1 MIKNKMARLVGS
13 AMAAALMFSAIS
25 PAIEASAKEIN
36 TGEKTAATQEYN
48 QQLAYAIEEIKVVVD
63 YLDNKDLA
71 NPDNREY
78 VLAFATSAVERVR
91 GMESNDHVKFINQ
104 TAEQLRI
111 AIDLS
116 DRLYGEMKNIKEAFD
131 NDYSKDHKETVLGYL
146 NGTLSDIVHSEYKNY
161 INKTTLNN
169 ANKFLHEYA
178 NKLTAKDV
186 SEEVSNID
194 QEQLKYAIE
203 EMRIAIDI
211 MDNKNLIDRDN
222 YDRMVIFANTAV
234 ERIKDMDPENEYVK
248 DINRLAGEISTLDN
262 TILRRLMTDVD
273 GVKNATEDTKEDWI
287 NALNESITYG
297 RQNNLLNYETAFAA
311 TEVLHT
317 AAGIK

>member
-25 PAIEASAKEIN
+25 PAIEVSAKEIN
-36 TGEKTAATQEYN
+36 TGEKTAATEEYN
-48 QQLAYAIEEIKVVVD
+48 QQLAYAIEEIRVVVD

-78 VLAFATSAVERVR
+78 VLAFASAAVERVR
-91 GMESNDHVKFINQ
+91 GMESNEHITFINE
-104 TAEQLRI
+104 TAEQLRM
-111 AIDLS
+111 AIDIS

-131 NDYSKDHKETVLGYL
+131 NDYSKEHKETVLGYL

-169 ANKFLHEYA
+169 ANKFLHKYA
-178 NKLTAKDV
+178 DKLAAKDV
-186 SEEVSNID
+186 KSSNID

-248 DINRLAGEISTLDN
+248 DIYRLAGEISTLDN
-262 TILRRLMTDVD
+262 TILRRVMTDVE
-273 GVKNATEDTKEDWI
+273 GVQNATADTKEDWI

-297 RQNNLLNYETAFAA
+297 RKNNLLNYETAFAA
-311 TEVLHT
+311 TEILHT

>member
-25 PAIEASAKEIN
+25 PAIEVSAKEIN
-36 TGEKTAATQEYN
+36 TGEKTAATEEYN
-48 QQLAYAIEEIKVVVD
+48 QQLAYAIEEIRVVVD

-78 VLAFATSAVERVR
+78 VLAFASAAVERVR
-91 GMESNDHVKFINQ
+91 GMESNEHITFINE
-104 TAEQLRI
+104 TAEQLRM
-111 AIDLS
+111 AIDIS

-131 NDYSKDHKETVLGYL
+131 NDYSKEHKETVLGYL

-169 ANKFLHEYA
+169 TNKFLHEYA
-178 NKLTAKDV
+178 DKLAAKDV
-186 SEEVSNID
+186 KSSNID

-248 DINRLAGEISTLDN
+248 DIYRLAGEISTLDN
-262 TILRRLMTDVD
+262 TILRRVMTDVE
-273 GVKNATEDTKEDWI
+273 GVQNATADTKEDWI

-297 RQNNLLNYETAFAA
+297 RKNNLLNYETAFAA
-311 TEVLHT
+311 TEILHT

>member
-25 PAIEASAKEIN
+25 PAIEVSAKEIN
-36 TGEKTAATQEYN
+36 TGEKTAATEEYN
-48 QQLAYAIEEIKVVVD
+48 QQLAYAIEEMRVVVD

-78 VLAFATSAVERVR
+78 VLAFASAAVERVR
-91 GMESNDHVKFINQ
+91 GMESNEHITFINE
-104 TAEQLRI
+104 TAEQLRM
-111 AIDLS
+111 AIDIS
-116 DRLYGEMKNIKEAFD
+116 DRLYGEMKNIKEAFN
-131 NDYSKDHKETVLGYL
+131 NDYSKEHKETVLGYL

-178 NKLTAKDV
+178 DKLAAKDV
-186 SEEVSNID
+186 KSSNID

-248 DINRLAGEISTLDN
+248 DIYRLAGEISTLDN
-262 TILRRLMTDVD
+262 TILRRVMTDVE
-273 GVKNATEDTKEDWI
+273 GVQNATADTKEDWI

-297 RQNNLLNYETAFAA
+297 RKNNLLNYETAFAA
-311 TEVLHT
+311 TEILHT

>member
-25 PAIEASAKEIN
+25 PAIEISAKEIN
-36 TGEKTAATQEYN
+36 TGEKTAATEEYN
-48 QQLAYAIEEIKVVVD
+48 QQLAYAIEEMRVVVD

-78 VLAFATSAVERVR
+78 VLAFASAAVERVR
-91 GMESNDHVKFINQ
+91 GMESNEHITFINE
-104 TAEQLRI
+104 TAEQLRM
-111 AIDLS
+111 AIDIS
-116 DRLYGEMKNIKEAFD
+116 DRLYGEMKNIKEAFN
-131 NDYSKDHKETVLGYL
+131 NDYSKEHKETVLGYL

-178 NKLTAKDV
+178 DKLAAKDV
-186 SEEVSNID
+186 KSSNID

-248 DINRLAGEISTLDN
+248 DIYRLAGEISTLDN
-262 TILRRLMTDVD
+262 TILRRVMTDVE
-273 GVKNATEDTKEDWI
+273 GVQNATADTKEDWI

-297 RQNNLLNYETAFAA
+297 RKNNLLNYETAFAA
-311 TEVLHT
+311 TEILHT

>member
-1 MIKNKMARLVGS
+1 MIKNKMARFVSS
-13 AMAAALMFSAIS
+13 AMAAALMFSAMS

-48 QQLAYAIEEIKVVVD
+48 QQLA
-63 YLDNKDLA
+63 
-71 NPDNREY
+71 
-78 VLAFATSAVERVR
+78 
-91 GMESNDHVKFINQ
+91 
-104 TAEQLRI
+104 
-111 AIDLS
+111 
-116 DRLYGEMKNIKEAFD
+116 
-131 NDYSKDHKETVLGYL
+131 
-146 NGTLSDIVHSEYKNY
+146 
-161 INKTTLNN
+161 
-169 ANKFLHEYA
+169 
-178 NKLTAKDV
+178 
-186 SEEVSNID
+186 
-194 QEQLKYAIE
+194 YAIE

-248 DINRLAGEISTLDN
+248 DINRLAGEISTLDS
-262 TILRRLMTDVD
+262 TILRRLMTDAD
-273 GVKNATEDTKEDWI
+273 GVKNATEDTKQDWI

>member
-25 PAIEASAKEIN
+25 PAIEVSAKEIN
-36 TGEKTAATQEYN
+36 TGEKTAATEEYN
-48 QQLAYAIEEIKVVVD
+48 QQLAYAIEEIRVVVD

-71 NPDNREY
+71 NPNNREY
-78 VLAFATSAVERVR
+78 VLAFASAAVERVR
-91 GMESNDHVKFINQ
+91 GMKSNEHITFINE
-104 TAEQLRI
+104 TAEQLRM
-111 AIDLS
+111 AIDIS

-131 NDYSKDHKETVLGYL
+131 NDYSKEHKETVLGYL

-178 NKLTAKDV
+178 DKLAAKDV
-186 SEEVSNID
+186 KSSNID

-248 DINRLAGEISTLDN
+248 DIYRLAGEISTLDN
-262 TILRRLMTDVD
+262 TILRRVMTDVE
-273 GVKNATEDTKEDWI
+273 GVQNATADTKEDWI

-297 RQNNLLNYETAFAA
+297 RKNNLLNYETAFAA
-311 TEVLHT
+311 TEILHT

>member
-25 PAIEASAKEIN
+25 PAIEVSAKEIN
-36 TGEKTAATQEYN
+36 TGEKTAATEEYN
-48 QQLAYAIEEIKVVVD
+48 QQLAYAIEEIRVVVD

-78 VLAFATSAVERVR
+78 VLAFASAAVERVR
-91 GMESNDHVKFINQ
+91 GMESNDHITFINE
-104 TAEQLRI
+104 TAEQLRM
-111 AIDLS
+111 AIDIS

-131 NDYSKDHKETVLGYL
+131 NDYSKEHKETVLGYL

-178 NKLTAKDV
+178 DKLAAKDV
-186 SEEVSNID
+186 KSSNID

-248 DINRLAGEISTLDN
+248 DIYRLAGEISTLDN
-262 TILRRLMTDVD
+262 TILRRVMTDVE
-273 GVKNATEDTKEDWI
+273 GVQNATADTKEDWI

-297 RQNNLLNYETAFAA
+297 RKNNLLNYETAFAA
-311 TEVLHT
+311 TEILHT

>member
-25 PAIEASAKEIN
+25 PAIEVSAKEIN
-36 TGEKTAATQEYN
+36 TGEKTAATEEYN
-48 QQLAYAIEEIKVVVD
+48 QQLAYAIEEIRVVVD

-78 VLAFATSAVERVR
+78 VLAFASAAVERVR
-91 GMESNDHVKFINQ
+91 GMESNEHITFINE
-104 TAEQLRI
+104 TAEQLRM
-111 AIDLS
+111 AIDIS

-131 NDYSKDHKETVLGYL
+131 NDYSKEHKETVLGYL

-178 NKLTAKDV
+178 DKLAAKDV
-186 SEEVSNID
+186 KSSNID

-248 DINRLAGEISTLDN
+248 DIYRLAGEISTLDN
-262 TILRRLMTDVD
+262 TILRRVMTDVE
-273 GVKNATEDTKEDWI
+273 GVQNATADTKEDWI
-287 NALNESITYG
+287 NVLNESITYG
-297 RQNNLLNYETAFAA
+297 RKNNLLNYETAFAA
-311 TEVLHT
+311 TEILHT

>member
-25 PAIEASAKEIN
+25 PAIEVSAKEIN
-36 TGEKTAATQEYN
+36 TGEKTAATEEYN
-48 QQLAYAIEEIKVVVD
+48 QQLAYAIEEIRVVVD

-78 VLAFATSAVERVR
+78 VLAFASAAVERVR
-91 GMESNDHVKFINQ
+91 GMESNEHITFINE
-104 TAEQLRI
+104 TAEQLRM
-111 AIDLS
+111 AIDIS

-131 NDYSKDHKETVLGYL
+131 NDYSKEHKETVLGYL

-178 NKLTAKDV
+178 DKLAAKDV
-186 SEEVSNID
+186 KSSNID

-248 DINRLAGEISTLDN
+248 DIYRLAGEISTLDN
-262 TILRRLMTDVD
+262 TILRRVMTDVE
-273 GVKNATEDTKEDWI
+273 GVQNATADTKEDWI

-297 RQNNLLNYETAFAA
+297 RKNNLLNYETAFAA
-311 TEVLHT
+311 TEILHT

>member
-25 PAIEASAKEIN
+25 PAIEVSAKEIN
-36 TGEKTAATQEYN
+36 TGEKTAATEEYN
-48 QQLAYAIEEIKVVVD
+48 QQLAYAIEEMRVVVD

-78 VLAFATSAVERVR
+78 VLAFASAAVERVR
-91 GMESNDHVKFINQ
+91 GMESNEHITFINE
-104 TAEQLRI
+104 TAEQLRM
-111 AIDLS
+111 AIDIS

-131 NDYSKDHKETVLGYL
+131 NDYSKEHKETVLGYL

-178 NKLTAKDV
+178 DKLAAKDV
-186 SEEVSNID
+186 KSSNID

-248 DINRLAGEISTLDN
+248 DIYRLAGEISTLDN
-262 TILRRLMTDVD
+262 TILRRVMTDVE
-273 GVKNATEDTKEDWI
+273 GVQNATADTKEDWI
-287 NALNESITYG
+287 NVLNESITYG
-297 RQNNLLNYETAFAA
+297 RKNNLLNYETAFAA
-311 TEVLHT
+311 TEILHT

>member
-25 PAIEASAKEIN
+25 PAIEISAKEIN
-36 TGEKTAATQEYN
+36 TGEKTAATEEYN
-48 QQLAYAIEEIKVVVD
+48 QQLAYAIEEIRVVVD

-78 VLAFATSAVERVR
+78 VLAFASAAVERVR
-91 GMESNDHVKFINQ
+91 GMESNEHITFINE
-104 TAEQLRI
+104 TAEQLRM
-111 AIDLS
+111 AIDIS
-116 DRLYGEMKNIKEAFD
+116 DRLYGEMKNIKEAFN
-131 NDYSKDHKETVLGYL
+131 NDYSKEHKETVLGYL

-178 NKLTAKDV
+178 DKLAAKDV
-186 SEEVSNID
+186 KSSNID

-248 DINRLAGEISTLDN
+248 DIYRLAGEISTLDN
-262 TILRRLMTDVD
+262 TILRRVMTDVE
-273 GVKNATEDTKEDWI
+273 GVQNATADTKEDWI

-297 RQNNLLNYETAFAA
+297 RKNNLLNYETAFAA
-311 TEVLHT
+311 TEILHT